1 LKLFVNPYTG
11 IPLYVQVAEQIKKA
25 VITGVIKEG
34 EQLPPV
40 RQLAV
45 ELLINPNTI
54 VRAYQELEKEGIIT
68 TRKGSGT
75 FIAPAAK
82 KLKKVQ
88 KEEEIKRKIQ
98 DLLAEA
104 RFLEIDKDDLMK
116 MFLLELEEKVVN
128 DILR

>member
-1 LKLFVNPYTG
+1 MKLFVNPYTG

-40 RQLAV
+40 RRLAV

-68 TRKGSGT
+68 TRKGSGS

-82 KLKKVQ
+82 KLKKAQ
-88 KEEEIKRKIQ
+88 KEEKITKRIRE
-98 DLLAEA
+98 LLAEA
-104 RFLEIDKDDLMK
+104 RFLEIDKEDIKK
-116 MFLLELEEKVVN
+116 MFLLELEGKA
-128 DILR
+128 

>member
-1 LKLFVNPYTG
+1 MKLFINPYTG

-25 VITGVIKEG
+25 VITGVLKEG

-40 RQLAV
+40 RRLAV

-68 TRKGSGT
+68 TKKGSGT

-88 KEEEIKRKIQ
+88 KEEGIKRKIRE
-98 DLLAEA
+98 LLAEA
-104 RFLEIDKDDLMK
+104 RFLEIDKEDLKK
-116 MFLLELEEKVVN
+116 MILLELEEK
-128 DILR
+128 I